1 MPEQDIHAHGPKP
14 VTIIVNGE
22 AHEVANDEISFSEVV
37 ALAFPNPPSGP
48 NVIFSVTYR
57 RGHGSK
63 PQGILAEGESIK
75 VKDGMVFDVTV
86 TDKS

>member
-1 MPEQDIHAHGPKP
+1 VHGATA

-22 AHEVANDEISFSEVV
+22 PHEVEREAISFADVI
-37 ALAFPNPPSGP
+37 ALAFSSPPSGP

-57 RGHGSK
+57 RGHGAK
-63 PQGILAEGESIK
+63 PQGILTEGETVR
-75 VKDGMVFDVTV
+75 VKAGMIFDVTV